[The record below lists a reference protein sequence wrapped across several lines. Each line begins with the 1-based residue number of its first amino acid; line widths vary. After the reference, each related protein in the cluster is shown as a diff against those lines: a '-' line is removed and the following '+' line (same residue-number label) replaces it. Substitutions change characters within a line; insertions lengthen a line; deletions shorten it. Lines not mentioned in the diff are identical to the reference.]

1 MPESRVVIECPL
13 CRCRMEVPRRGAW
26 EHYTC
31 RNGHR
36 FVRSSRVERVPPR
49 PRAQVLSFGLFTLAV
64 ALALLIA
71 IALAAHLW
79 SPRVPFMRIE

>member
-1 MPESRVVIECPL
+1 MPESHVVIECPL
-13 CRCRMEVPRRGAW
+13 CRCSMEVPRRGGP

-36 FVRSSRVERVPPR
+36 FVRSSRAEKVPRR
-49 PRAQVLSFGLFTLAV
+49 PRVQVLTFVLFTLAM
-64 ALALLIA
+64 ALAFLIA

-79 SPRVPFMRIE
+79 SPRMPFLHMR